1 MFNSRI
7 MRDKVDLLKLNGDVY
22 SDIRSNVQPNLILI
36 DDESIPIE
44 EGDTLVR
51 ILPNN
56 LRENYIVKDR
66 GFFAGAGRIQAHYQV
81 KVEKENIHKEKT
93 ESSSVNNFYGNITN
107 SQIQQNVR
115 NSNQTM
121 NINESYDKKNEL
133 KAWLD
138 DTLKQNLSS
147 IPLESA
153 KLDTVE
159 NALKNIEAELEKS
172 NSKPSIIKEGLSS
185 IRTVLEGAAANLV
198 ASGLLYQLSQF

>member
-1 MFNSRI
+1 MFEN
-7 MRDKVDLLKLNGDVY
+7 LLNDNVILKKINGQIYKPVHA
-22 SDIRSNVQPNLILI
+22 NVQSNLILI
-36 DDESIPIE
+36 PNTSLPIE
-44 EGDTLVR
+44 EGDKIIR
-51 ILPNN
+51 ILPNK
-56 LRENYIVKDR
+56 LTETYIVKDR
-66 GFFAGAGRIQAHYQV
+66 GFHNGVDTIPSHYQV
-81 KVEKENIHKEKT
+81 KVEKENIHKEKAV
-93 ESSSVNNFYGNITN
+93 SSSVNNFYGDITN

-121 NINESYDKKNEL
+121 NTNESYDKKNEL

-147 IPLESA
+147 IHLESA

-159 NALKNIEAELEKS
+159 NALKNIESELEKS